1 MNLDSRMVAASLSTY
16 RREALR
22 RQRRAERRAVALV
35 VARCVGGAVLF
46 VSTIIALLIIAD
58 KVATVLAVT
67 R

>member
-1 MNLDSRMVAASLSTY
+1 MTLDSRMVAASLSTY

-22 RQRRAERRAVALV
+22 RQRRAERWSVAMV
-35 VARCVGGAVLF
+35 VFRCIGGALLFLACLAALF
-46 VSTIIALLIIAD
+46 VIAD